1 MLFDIKKP
9 CGGCPFLKE
18 NNLRLSKKKKQKF
31 VNDIVKK
38 EYAFV
43 CHRSTKDY
51 SGKSGKENHCAGA
64 LIIMEK
70 NQINT
75 RVLRIAIALGGYDPA
90 LLKMDSPVFDNFND
104 FIEAHNVPTTS

>member
-1 MLFDIKKP
+1 MLFDLKKP

-18 NNLRLSKKKKQKF
+18 NNLRLSKRKKQKF
-31 VNDIVKK
+31 VNDILKK

-43 CHRSTKDY
+43 CHRTTKEY
-51 SGKSGKENHCAGA
+51 CGKEGKRNHCAGA

-75 RVLRIAIALGGYDPA
+75 RVLRIAITLGGYNPD
-90 LLKMDSPVFDNFND
+90 LLKLDSPVFDNFQD
-104 FIEAHNVPTTS
+104 FVEAYNAQRAS

>member
-1 MLFDIKKP
+1 MLFDLKKP

-18 NNLRLSKKKKQKF
+18 NNLRLSRRRKQKF

-64 LIIMEK
+64 LIIMKK
-70 NQINT
+70 NKIHNMVT
-75 RVLRIAIALGGYDPA
+75 RIATAIGGYNPD
-90 LLKMDSPVFDNFND
+90 LLKMDSPVFDNFED
-104 FIEAHNVPTTS
+104 FVETYNV